1 MPSIGISEI
10 IKIPNK
16 FSENWYNNYLLAS
29 LNGGSLYR
37 LKFDLEHAK
46 IIFMEKIFVNRRI
59 RDLKYIDKYNS
70 VFLALE
76 DWKEIGIFQ
85 QVEKN

>member
-1 MPSIGISEI
+1 
-10 IKIPNK
+10 
-16 FSENWYNNYLLAS
+16 
-29 LNGGSLYR
+29 
-37 LKFDLEHAK
+37 
-46 IIFMEKIFVNRRI
+46 MEKIFVNRRI

-76 DWKEIGIFQ
+76 DWKEIGILQ